1 MPVTVEEVT
10 EQLTSV
16 EYVMVLTSACC
27 RLVAEEHRKH
37 QEVKSLGGG
46 VTSLSC
52 HRRYSKCVVMSFK
65 SSPKGRDRLRS
76 DLLI

>member
-46 VTSLSC
+46 SLPFHVTDVTVNVS
-52 HRRYSKCVVMSFK
+52 
-65 SSPKGRDRLRS
+65 
-76 DLLI
+76 